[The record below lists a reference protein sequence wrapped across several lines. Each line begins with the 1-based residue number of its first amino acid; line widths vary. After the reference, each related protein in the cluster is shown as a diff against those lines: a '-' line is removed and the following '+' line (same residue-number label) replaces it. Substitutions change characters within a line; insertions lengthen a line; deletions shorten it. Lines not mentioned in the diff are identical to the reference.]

1 MNATLLFNSSLIISA
16 FSCTSYLSLPTTFY
30 NFIRETSLCLN
41 GSNTPYF
48 MPYFHQSRCK
58 MLPDL
63 SSSSAAFYSGH
74 LSYSSLGRVAASNI
88 MVVDSFYIDCNI
100 NTAVY
105 IIFLTIQKKLYCQCA
120 VTYKISVKTWL
131 TSISC
136 TIALLSDTRQNLQ
149 LICVMKTGNPG

>member
-1 MNATLLFNSSLIISA
+1 
-16 FSCTSYLSLPTTFY
+16 
-30 NFIRETSLCLN
+30 
-41 GSNTPYF
+41 
-48 MPYFHQSRCK
+48 

-105 IIFLTIQKKLYCQCA
+105 IIFLTI
-120 VTYKISVKTWL
+120 
-131 TSISC
+131 
-136 TIALLSDTRQNLQ
+136 
-149 LICVMKTGNPG
+149 